1 MKIALINDT
10 HFGARNDSKVF
21 DDYFYEFYDQIFFP
35 YLLRNNIKTVVH
47 LGDIVDRRKFIN
59 YKILRNFKTK
69 FVKRFSD
76 MGIDFHVIIGNH
88 DTFFKNTNEINSMT
102 ELFDNGELTNQISI
116 YTGPEE
122 MLFDGT
128 KILMVPWIND
138 GNRKES
144 MRLLEESNAEIILG
158 HLEVKGFA
166 MMLTGGINEHG
177 LDASAFNRF
186 DMAMSG
192 HFHHKSDNGTV
203 YYLGAPYEMTWA
215 DYQDPRG
222 FHIFDTET
230 RGLEHIRNPYKMF
243 HKIVYDDTDKTSEEV
258 VQQDFT
264 RYENTHVKV
273 VVQNK
278 TNPYWFDLMLDELY
292 NANPYHVSIVEDFSD
307 AADTAGGE
315 INIDQAEDTL
325 TILRNYVDDLGVK
338 EDSKS
343 ELNELLHGL
352 YLEAVSMETE

>member
-1 MKIALINDT
+1 MKIGLINDT

-21 DDYFYEFYDQIFFP
+21 DDYFYEFYDQVFFP
-35 YLLRNNIKTVVH
+35 YLQRNNIKTVVH

-69 FVKRFSD
+69 FIKRFSD

-102 ELFDNGELTNQISI
+102 ELFDNGETNQISI
-116 YTGPEE
+116 YTEPEE
-122 MLFDGT
+122 ILFDGT
-128 KILMVPWIND
+128 KVLMLPWIND

-144 MRLLEESNAEIILG
+144 LRLLEESNAEIILG

-177 LDASAFNRF
+177 LEASAFNRF
-186 DMAMSG
+186 DMAMTG
-192 HFHHKSDNGTV
+192 HFHHKSDDGTV

-230 RGLEHIRNPYKMF
+230 RELEHIINPFKMF
-243 HKIVYDDTDKTSEEV
+243 HKIVYDDLDRTLQETVHERDYS
-258 VQQDFT
+258 
-264 RYENTHVKV
+264 RYTGKHVKV
-273 VVQNK
+273 VVQSK
-278 TNPYWFDLMLDELY
+278 TNPYWFDLMLDEIY
-292 NANPYHVSIVEDFSD
+292 NANPFHVSIVEDFLGEVN
-307 AADTAGGE
+307 ADDDDVAV
-315 INIDQAEDTL
+315 DQAEDTL
-325 TILRNYVDDLGVK
+325 TILRKYVDDIGV
-338 EDSKS
+338 EDDKKN

-352 YLEAVSMETE
+352 YLEAISMETE

>member
-21 DDYFYEFYDQIFFP
+21 DDYFYRFYDNIFFP
-35 YLLRNNIKTVVH
+35 YLKEHDISTVVH
-47 LGDIVDRRKFIN
+47 LGDIVDRRKYIN
-59 YKILRNFKTK
+59 YKILRNFKTN
-69 FVKRFSD
+69 FVQRLLD
-76 MGIDFHVIIGNH
+76 MDIDLHVIIGNH

-102 ELFDNGELTNQISI
+102 ELFNGDSALSI
-116 YTGPEE
+116 YTDPEE
-122 MLFDGT
+122 ILFDGT
-128 KILMVPWIND
+128 KVLMVPWIND
-138 GNRKES
+138 GNREES
-144 MRLLEESNAEIILG
+144 LRLLEESNAEIILG

-186 DMAMSG
+186 DMVMTG
-192 HFHHKSDNGTV
+192 HFHHKSDDGTV

-230 RGLEHIRNPYKMF
+230 RGLDHIRNPYKMF
-243 HKIVYDDTDKTSEEV
+243 YKIVYDDVDKTSEEI
-258 VQQDFT
+258 VQQDFSQ
-264 RYENTHVKV
+264 YENTHVKV

-292 NANPYHVSIVEDFSD
+292 NANPFHVSIVEDFSGTVD
-307 AADTAGGE
+307 ISGE
-315 INIDQAEDTL
+315 INVDQAEDTL

-338 EDSKS
+338 DDSKN